1 MESKTHWKK
10 FQDNNYVGEYM
21 FDGTDK
27 DLVLTIKDTFLEEV
41 FEPNSN
47 KTTNERVISFE
58 EIPQKLICNT
68 TNAKRIEK
76 LFESPFVEDWVGK
89 KIALY
94 FDKTVKF
101 GGQCVG
107 GIRVRTTKP
116 ADTTA
121 IVCEQCGGK
130 LKPVSGRSVE
140 FMADYTK
147 KKYGMV
153 LCGACATEIASK
165 QNGNV

>member
-94 FDKTVKF
+94 FDKNVKF
-101 GGQCVG
+101 GKEIVG
-107 GIRVRTTKP
+107 GIRVRITKP
-116 ADTTA
+116 VENN
-121 IVCEQCGGK
+121 VCTCEKCGRE
-130 LKPVSGRSVE
+130 LTPASGRSVE
-140 FMADYTK
+140 WLADYTK

-153 LCGACATEIASK
+153 LCGACATEIANK
-165 QNGNV
+165 QGN